1 LKGIFFLFEI
11 ENCYPLL
18 RDCYRIR
25 ILLRFFYV
33 IQKCPRNARNSS
45 KHCTCAGFWG
55 MFHKA
60 SYQRNWLKY
69 YILFFAGSTKKFL
82 FLKNN
87 CYKLLNFEV
96 RFLLKKSKQFI
107 QNCYE
112 SSPYFINNSK
122 NLYIKRSNLAC
133 STY

>member
-1 LKGIFFLFEI
+1 MH
-11 ENCYPLL
+11 
-18 RDCYRIR
+18 
-25 ILLRFFYV
+25 V
-33 IQKCPRNARNSS
+33 NARYTSS
-45 KHCTCAGFWG
+45 KVIIPKSCSKSCLRCLFLIGFKQGLMRSLRYNAGFWG

-122 NLYIKRSNLAC
+122 KLYIKRSNLAC